1 MKIVTVMPLKKGVFK
16 EELTYFT
23 AQEISLGSIVNIPV
37 RNKKI
42 LGLVISVE
50 DARDAKSNIKGMDF
64 NLKKIDEVKEQI
76 IFQKE
81 YIEST
86 FLSSKY
92 FVSKKNIGII
102 SLIPAVIKE
111 EYDKISN
118 LIIKNKNLS
127 PNPLLSKEREKGEVK
142 IKSEKLLFQAQT
154 EERISY
160 YKTLIRESF
169 AKKKSIFFVLPTE
182 NDTTTFHELLSIGIE
197 NFSHK
202 IHGGMTQ
209 KKQYENIKN
218 IIENSH
224 PVIVLGTAPYLS
236 IPRHDFETIIL
247 EHESSNAYRMMAPP
261 YFDLKIF
268 TEIYASKIN
277 AKFIMADSLPSFE
290 TIARI
295 NLDNLGEIHPLSFK
309 INFKGQIVIPEK
321 DPSTMLGA
329 SKEFKVLR
337 DESVNDIKNAI
348 AKKEN
353 IFIFSLRKGL
363 ASMTI
368 CRDCNQ
374 EVLCEKCLAPLVL
387 YISRDNKKRMFVC
400 NRCKVEAETE
410 VKCKNCESW
419 NLMPL
424 GIGTDTVFLD
434 AKKKFPNTKI
444 FKLDKESAKTTKEAL
459 KIISEF
465 NENPGSILI
474 GTEMAL
480 FYLKEKLSLTIIA
493 SFDSLFSIP
502 NYKINEKVIQLV
514 TSIISKTEKR
524 LIIQTKNPN
533 DPAILAIKTENLLSF
548 IREELKDR
556 ENIGYPPYKTF
567 IKITYLGDKE
577 ETIKTK
583 HAIAEVFKDYNP
595 VIFSGFVA
603 KLKGKYR
610 TNALIKINK
619 NNWSL
624 PELSN
629 NSTIN
634 QDLFEKLSSLPPTF
648 TISINPEDLL

>member
-37 RNKKI
+37 RDKKI

-81 YIEST
+81 FVESA
-86 FLSSKY
+86 FLTSKY
-92 FVSKKNIGII
+92 FVSKKSIGIT
-102 SLIPAVIKE
+102 SLIPAIIKE
-111 EYDKISN
+111 KYDEISN
-118 LIIKNKNLS
+118 SIIENKKENTRKNELK
-127 PNPLLSKEREKGEVK
+127 K
-142 IKSEKLLFQAQT
+142 IKSEKLLFQT
-154 EERISY
+154 TTDDRISY

-182 NDTTTFHELLSIGIE
+182 NDITNFYELLSIGIE
-197 NFSHK
+197 SFSYK
-202 IHGGMTQ
+202 IHGGMTK

-218 IIENSH
+218 FIENSH
-224 PVIVLGTAPYLS
+224 PVIVFGTAPYLS

-247 EHESSNAYRMMAPP
+247 EHESSNAYRMIASP

-277 AKFIMADSLPSFE
+277 AKFILADSLLSFE
-290 TIARI
+290 TIARKE
-295 NLDNLGEIHPLSFK
+295 LDNLGEIYPLSYK
-309 INFKGQIVIPEK
+309 INYKSKIEIPEK
-321 DPSTMLGA
+321 NE
-329 SKEFKVLR
+329 EFKVLR
-337 DESVNDIKNAI
+337 DESINEIKNLI
-348 AKKEN
+348 EKKEN

-363 ASMTI
+363 ASLTI

-374 EVLCEKCLAPLVL
+374 EILCEKCLAPLVL
-387 YISRDNKKRMFVC
+387 YLSRDNKKRMFVC
-400 NRCKVEAETE
+400 NRCKVEAETDI
-410 VKCKNCESW
+410 KCKNCESW

-424 GIGTDTVFLD
+424 GIGTDTVFQD
-434 AKKKFPNTKI
+434 AKKIFPNTKI
-444 FKLDKESAKTTKEAL
+444 FKLDKESAKTKNEAL
-459 KIISEF
+459 KIIKEYYDS
-465 NENPGSILI
+465 PGSILI

-480 FYLKEKLSLTIIA
+480 LYLNEKLPLTIVA

-502 NYKINEKVIQLV
+502 NYKINEKVVQLL
-514 TSIISKTEKR
+514 TSIISKTKDKI
-524 LIIQTKNPN
+524 IIQTKNPN

-610 TNALIKINK
+610 TNTLIKIDR
-619 NNWSL
+619 NNWSIK
-624 PELSN
+624 ELSS

>member
-37 RNKKI
+37 RDKKI

-81 YIEST
+81 FVESA
-86 FLSSKY
+86 FLTSKY
-92 FVSKKNIGII
+92 FVSKKSIGIT
-102 SLIPAVIKE
+102 SLIPAIIKE
-111 EYDKISN
+111 KYDEISN
-118 LIIKNKNLS
+118 SIIENKKENTRKNELK
-127 PNPLLSKEREKGEVK
+127 K
-142 IKSEKLLFQAQT
+142 IKSEKLLFQT
-154 EERISY
+154 TTDDRISY

-182 NDTTTFHELLSIGIE
+182 NDITNFYELLSIGIE
-197 NFSHK
+197 SFSYK
-202 IHGGMTQ
+202 IHGGMTK

-218 IIENSH
+218 FIENSH
-224 PVIVLGTAPYLS
+224 PVIVFGTAPYLS

-247 EHESSNAYRMMAPP
+247 EHESSNAYRMIASP

-277 AKFIMADSLPSFE
+277 AKFILADSLLSFE
-290 TIARI
+290 TIARKE
-295 NLDNLGEIHPLSFK
+295 LDNLGEIYPLSYK
-309 INFKGQIVIPEK
+309 INYKSKIEIPEK
-321 DPSTMLGA
+321 NE
-329 SKEFKVLR
+329 EFKVLR
-337 DESVNDIKNAI
+337 DESINEIKNLI
-348 AKKEN
+348 EKKEN

-363 ASMTI
+363 ASLTI

-374 EVLCEKCLAPLVL
+374 EILCEKCLAPLVL
-387 YISRDNKKRMFVC
+387 YLSRDNKKRMFVC
-400 NRCKVEAETE
+400 NRCKVEAETDI
-410 VKCKNCESW
+410 KCKNCESW

-424 GIGTDTVFLD
+424 GIGTDTVFQD
-434 AKKKFPNTKI
+434 AKKIVPNTKI
-444 FKLDKESAKTTKEAL
+444 FKLDKESAKTKNEAL
-459 KIISEF
+459 KIIKEYYDS
-465 NENPGSILI
+465 PGSILI

-480 FYLKEKLSLTIIA
+480 LYLNEKLPLTIVA

-502 NYKINEKVIQLV
+502 NYKINEKVVQLL
-514 TSIISKTEKR
+514 TSIISKTKDKI
-524 LIIQTKNPN
+524 IIQTKNPN

-610 TNALIKINK
+610 TNTLIKIDR
-619 NNWSL
+619 NNWSIK
-624 PELSN
+624 ELSS